1 MMEGE
6 VMQIDR
12 KGGTGLLFL
21 SDEDLEL
28 AGVDPASI
36 NDQEFE
42 QIVDELMEYYND
54 NFTGVLAD
62 IVRQLRGG
70 D

>member
-36 NDQEFE
+36 NDQALE
-42 QIVDELMEYYND
+42 
-54 NFTGVLAD
+54 
-62 IVRQLRGG
+62 
-70 D
+70 

>member
-1 MMEGE
+1 
-6 VMQIDR
+6 MQIDR